1 MSEKCLSLKLLNS
14 KASKVSTH
22 FYTKFGIKIKNLVLC
37 WCSVILSRMLER
49 AHRAVHSPGNR
60 NVLQVYLVIYNE
72 YSVSENN
79 IKLSFSF
86 VFFF

>member
-37 WCSVILSRMLER
+37 WCYVDPIQNAGACIHQRGQCI
-49 AHRAVHSPGNR
+49 HREIEMFYR
-60 NVLQVYLVIYNE
+60 YIW
-72 YSVSENN
+72 
-79 IKLSFSF
+79 
-86 VFFF
+86 